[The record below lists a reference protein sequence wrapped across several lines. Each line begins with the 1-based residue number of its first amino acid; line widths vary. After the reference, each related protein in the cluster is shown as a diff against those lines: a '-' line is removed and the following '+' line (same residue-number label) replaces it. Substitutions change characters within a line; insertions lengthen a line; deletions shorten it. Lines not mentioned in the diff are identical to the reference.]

1 MFKKC
6 SANSILKWH
15 LAFYSL
21 SEIQTVFL
29 NGTLNL
35 FYHSDNVPLTAET
48 CKKFCIKHNVKTK
61 ECDELCSPK
70 LVRCSHWPDSSKCLK
85 MLQNA
90 DKNNAKN
97 AMLTT
102 SDHENNNPS
111 NSVVMK
117 RDTLAQDIILT
128 GYLQNT
134 FISQFSFL
142 IRVITVTCKS
152 A

>member
-1 MFKKC
+1 MASCF
-6 SANSILKWH
+6 SFVFSNS
-15 LAFYSL
+15 YC
-21 SEIQTVFL
+21 VFEW
-29 NGTLNL
+29 NYLNL

-134 FISQFSFL
+134 FISQLSFL
-142 IRVITVTCKS
+142 ILVITASCKWLYS
-152 A
+152 FASV

>member
-1 MFKKC
+1 
-6 SANSILKWH
+6 
-15 LAFYSL
+15 
-21 SEIQTVFL
+21 
-29 NGTLNL
+29 
-35 FYHSDNVPLTAET
+35 
-48 CKKFCIKHNVKTK
+48 
-61 ECDELCSPK
+61 
-70 LVRCSHWPDSSKCLK
+70 

-134 FISQFSFL
+134 FHFTIFFPNLVNYCSHCQNIPYL
-142 IRVITVTCKS
+142 GKKNWG
-152 A
+152 

>member
-1 MFKKC
+1 MASCF
-6 SANSILKWH
+6 SFVFSNS
-15 LAFYSL
+15 YC
-21 SEIQTVFL
+21 VFEC
-29 NGTLNL
+29 NYLNL

-134 FISQFSFL
+134 FISQLSFL
-142 IRVITVTCKS
+142 ILVITASCKWLYS
-152 A
+152 FASV

>member
-1 MFKKC
+1 
-6 SANSILKWH
+6 
-15 LAFYSL
+15 
-21 SEIQTVFL
+21 
-29 NGTLNL
+29 
-35 FYHSDNVPLTAET
+35 
-48 CKKFCIKHNVKTK
+48 
-61 ECDELCSPK
+61 
-70 LVRCSHWPDSSKCLK
+70 

-142 IRVITVTCKS
+142 ILVIRASCKWLYS
-152 A
+152 FASV